1 LRHSASYLRYEF
13 EIVTRTGSS
22 NQFDLNA
29 LNAVASKQFANN
41 SDFAVS
47 EETVK
52 KMSEVGSVEAFSL
65 SHFHADSSVQDW
77 DKKVVFDIYTIPI
90 CTFNASP
97 LVDVSSR
104 CHCTLM
110 RLVS

>member
-1 LRHSASYLRYEF
+1 MRHSASYLRYEF

-77 DKKVVFDIYTIPI
+77 DKKVVLISTLYLY
-90 CTFNASP
+90 AP
-97 LVDVSSR
+97 LMHLR
-104 CHCTLM
+104 LLM
-110 RLVS
+110 SHPGVTVP